1 MNARIL
7 SLLIVA
13 GMSAVALAA
22 PGVLLCPDSTT
33 DTVGMFD
40 PIDGS
45 YIGVFCTVPLMFGS
59 SATPINAVGGPDG
72 NVYVSDQVQDAIFK
86 FDASGTFLSV
96 FADASD
102 GLDNVRGIAWRGNEL
117 FVTQDPTGTANDAI
131 ARFAMNGARLANFIN
146 AENGFDIHFLPD
158 GRALLADDPQN
169 VVELYD
175 ANGNFLSS
183 VFTVSFPEQ
192 INDDSLLP
200 GAYLNASFTSNRI
213 TDFDVSG
220 AIAGTFSY
228 SGGRGI
234 YRLGNGNFLASNGSG
249 VSELNGA
256 TGAPIAL
263 EFAGQSR
270 FIEYF
275 PEPAS
280 LLLLSLLGA
289 GAMRRR

>member
-1 MNARIL
+1 MRTRIL
-7 SLLIVA
+7 SLLCCA
-13 GMSAVALAA
+13 GVCASALALPA
-22 PGVLLCPDSTT
+22 VLLCPDSTS

-40 PIDGS
+40 PFNGA
-45 YIGVFCTVPLMFGS
+45 YLGVFCTVPLIVGTTK
-59 SATPINAVGGPDG
+59 TPINAVPGPDG

-86 FDASGTFLSV
+86 FDGSGNYLGV
-96 FADASD
+96 FADGSD
-102 GLDNVRGIAWRGNEL
+102 GLDNVRGIDWRGNEL
-117 FVTQDPTGTANDAI
+117 FVSQDPTGTANDAI
-131 ARFAMNGARLANFIN
+131 ARFDMSGTRLSNFITG
-146 AENGFDIHFLPD
+146 ENGFDIHFLPD

-175 ANGNFLSS
+175 ANGVFLSS

-213 TDFDVSG
+213 TDFDVNG
-220 AIAGTFSY
+220 AIAGTFTY

-234 YRLGNGNFLASNGSG
+234 YRLGNGNFLASNGTG
-249 VSELNGA
+249 VSELDGT

-263 EFAGQSR
+263 EFSGQSR

-280 LLLLSLLGA
+280 LTLLGLLSVAAL
-289 GAMRRR
+289 RRR